1 MCYLLVTLVIYVTVL
16 LQVTHHQLSQLRE
29 AEESQ
34 KEKEAREREM
44 AAKREVSADAYSR
57 LVDVENA
64 NRQDDGGTQGEG
76 GVGRLGKGLAGTPC
90 CAAGMGC
97 WWTQEIKGL

>member
-1 MCYLLVTLVIYVTVL
+1 
-16 LQVTHHQLSQLRE
+16 LSQLRE

-34 KEKEAREREM
+34 KEKEARERDM

-64 NRQDDGGTQGEG
+64 NRQDDGGTPRAM
-76 GVGRLGKGLAGTPC
+76 RLWK
-90 CAAGMGC
+90 
-97 WWTQEIKGL
+97 